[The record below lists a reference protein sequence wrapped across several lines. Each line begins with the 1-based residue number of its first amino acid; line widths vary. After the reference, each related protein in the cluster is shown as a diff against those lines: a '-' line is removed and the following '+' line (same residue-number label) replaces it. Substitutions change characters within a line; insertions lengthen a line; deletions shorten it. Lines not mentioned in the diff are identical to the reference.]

1 MKLLYNI
8 NKVVIIINLILVIIP
23 FLGLVFMFI
32 TGCVQVLSFLVLLL
46 FWKRID
52 ITLRN
57 YFIAYPFLVS
67 ITLGILYIG
76 TDTSY
81 AISMGIA
88 ALLAI
93 GFLFILKK
101 QKDLSLNTT
110 TDEL

>member
-1 MKLLYNI
+1 MKRLYNI
-8 NKVVIIINLILVIIP
+8 NKIVIIINLILVIIP

-32 TGCVQVLSFLVLLL
+32 TGCVQVISYSVCLMY
-46 FWKRID
+46 WKRINS
-52 ITLRN
+52 TLRN
-57 YFIAYPFLVS
+57 YFIVYPFLVS
-67 ITLGILYIG
+67 IALGTLYIG

-81 AISMGIA
+81 AISMSIA

-93 GFLFILKK
+93 GFLFLLKK